1 MRSLFEKNIDRMRA
15 ELTDLKT
22 AQKRGLGTIRFYQK
36 TLTVTL
42 QAYTPKRFK
51 ITIAPDGFFPG
62 ALEIMGGKYYTIVAL
77 TDATERI
84 VTYVSATA
92 ATVTFTATATTP
104 IESMEEI

>member
-15 ELTDLKT
+15 ELTDLKS
-22 AQKRGLGTIRFYQK
+22 AQKRGLGTIRFYRK

-42 QAYTPKRFK
+42 SAFTPKRFK
-51 ITIAPDGFFPG
+51 VTIAPDGFFPG
-62 ALEIMGGKYYTIVAL
+62 MIEVMGGRYYGFGAL
-77 TDATERI
+77 TDATDRTY
-84 VTYVSATA
+84 TYVSATD